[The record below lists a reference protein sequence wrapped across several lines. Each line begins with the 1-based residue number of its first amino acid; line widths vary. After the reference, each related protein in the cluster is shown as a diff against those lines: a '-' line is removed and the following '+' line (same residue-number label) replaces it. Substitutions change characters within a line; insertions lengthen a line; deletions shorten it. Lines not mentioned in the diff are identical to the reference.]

1 MKITFDILDSEA
13 GLIATQYG
21 YDGSTDR
28 DEFVL
33 EQFKQFGRDCIASQA
48 SRVASLAAEIQKNSS
63 VEAAKASTSF

>member
-1 MKITFDILDSEA
+1 MEITFDILDSEA
-13 GLIATQYG
+13 DLIATQYG

-48 SRVASLAAEIQKNSS
+48 SRVASLAAEIQTKTAVDS
-63 VEAAKASTSF
+63 AKSSTSF